1 MRGLR
6 VAPKTLRQL
15 GILAVLLLVLIAV
28 LMYNQA
34 PVPAGGQAA
43 ATTTR
48 SRAARSLAGT
58 EQIGAVKL
66 PALTEARVEPETGAR
81 NPFRFRPVAP
91 PAPPPD
97 AARPAGPG
105 AASGPTAGPPVP
117 AGPPPPPPITL
128 RFIGVVEQSARLK
141 LAVLSDGR
149 NVFYGKEGDA
159 IEGRYRILRIG
170 PESIDMAYLDGRGR
184 QTLRLSGS

>member
-1 MRGLR
+1 

-15 GILAVLLLVLIAV
+15 GVLAALLLVLVVI
-28 LMYNQA
+28 LMYNRG
-34 PVPAGGQAA
+34 PAVGGTER

-48 SRAARSLAGT
+48 QRQVRGVADTDG
-58 EQIGAVKL
+58 IGAVKL
-66 PALTEARVEPETGAR
+66 PALAVARAEPGGGTR
-81 NPFRFRPVAP
+81 NPFRFRPT
-91 PAPPPD
+91 PPPPPPPTAVRGP
-97 AARPAGPG
+97 AAGTSASAGPVV
-105 AASGPTAGPPVP
+105 PT
-117 AGPPPPPPITL
+117 GPPPPPPITL
-128 RFIGVVEQSARLK
+128 RFIGVVEQSTRLK

-184 QTLRLSGS
+184 QTLRLAGS

>member
-1 MRGLR
+1 
-6 VAPKTLRQL
+6 VASKTLRQV
-15 GILAVLLLVLIAV
+15 GILAVLLLVLVAV

-34 PVPAGGQAA
+34 PAPAG
-43 ATTTR
+43 
-48 SRAARSLAGT
+48 SERAARTTRTRAAGGGT
-58 EQIGAVKL
+58 GKDQIGVVKL
-66 PALTEARVEPETGAR
+66 PALAEARAEPETGAR

-91 PAPPPD
+91 PAPPPT
-97 AARPAGPG
+97 APRPSGPG
-105 AASGPTAGPPVP
+105 AAAGTTAGPLAPT
-117 AGPPPPPPITL
+117 GPPPPPITL

-170 PESIDMAYLDGRGR
+170 PESVDMAYLDGRGR

>member
-1 MRGLR
+1 

-15 GILAVLLLVLIAV
+15 GVLAVLLLVLAAV

-34 PVPAGGQAA
+34 PAPGTTGRAA
-43 ATTTR
+43 AT
-48 SRAARSLAGT
+48 RARPAREAGADSP
-58 EQIGAVKL
+58 IGVVKL
-66 PALTEARVEPETGAR
+66 PALSAAGAELEAAER

-91 PAPPPD
+91 PAPAPPP
-97 AARPAGPG
+97 APPAGPG
-105 AASGPTAGPPVP
+105 AVAGAAGPAVP
-117 AGPPPPPPITL
+117 SGPPPPPPITL
-128 RFIGVVEQSARLK
+128 RFIGVVEQNTRLK
-141 LAVLSDGR
+141 VAVLSDGR

>member
-1 MRGLR
+1 M
-6 VAPKTLRQL
+6 ASKTLRQV
-15 GILAVLLLVLIAV
+15 GILAGLLLVLVAV
-28 LMYNQA
+28 LMYNRA
-34 PVPAGGQAA
+34 AVPAGSGPAA
-43 ATTTR
+43 PTTR
-48 SRAARSLAGT
+48 ARVAAGT
-58 EQIGAVKL
+58 METDPIGVVKL
-66 PALTEARVEPETGAR
+66 PALTEARAEPEAGAR

-91 PAPPPD
+91 PAPPPE
-97 AARPAGPG
+97 AVRPAQSG
-105 AASGPTAGPPVP
+105 AAAGPASDTLVP
-117 AGPPPPPPITL
+117 IGPPPLPPIAL
-128 RFIGVVEQSARLK
+128 RFIGVVEQSTRLK

>member
-1 MRGLR
+1 
-6 VAPKTLRQL
+6 VASKTLRQL
-15 GILAVLLLVLIAV
+15 GILAVLLLVLAV
-28 LMYNQA
+28 ALLYNQA
-34 PVPAGGQAA
+34 PAPAGSGRA

-48 SRAARSLAGT
+48 ARAPGSTAGKD
-58 EQIGAVKL
+58 QIGAVRL
-66 PALTEARVEPETGAR
+66 PALTEARVEPEAGGR
-81 NPFRFRPVAP
+81 NPFLFRPGAA
-91 PAPPPD
+91 PAPPPP
-97 AARPAGPG
+97 AALPAGPG
-105 AASGPTAGPPVP
+105 AAAGPLVA

-184 QTLRLSGS
+184 QTLRLPGS